1 MEDCE
6 ETQWSAESGKSTETR
21 SSKSSTTSK
30 LTDVYTE
37 NSATNAIW
45 NCFYTNASSLIPK
58 LDELKQRVTEN
69 GYHLVGIT
77 ESWGKQDIK
86 DSELHIEGYTMY
98 RHDRTNDTATKGGG
112 ALMYVKDS
120 LKSQMLPSLTNSGL
134 QDSVWVHVSSQKCNL
149 IVGVCYRITASTSEN
164 NEKLLQLLD
173 QAVES
178 AGNVHIMIL
187 GDFNYPTINY
197 DNLTVNPGDK
207 SAADFFDKTM
217 DSFLYQNV
225 TEYTRIR
232 QGYKPS
238 KLDYIFTD
246 EENLVEN
253 IRC

>member
-1 MEDCE
+1 M
-6 ETQWSAESGKSTETR
+6 
-21 SSKSSTTSK
+21 
-30 LTDVYTE
+30 
-37 NSATNAIW
+37 
-45 NCFYTNASSLIPK
+45 
-58 LDELKQRVTEN
+58 
-69 GYHLVGIT
+69 
-77 ESWGKQDIK
+77 
-86 DSELHIEGYTMY
+86 
-98 RHDRTNDTATKGGG
+98 
-112 ALMYVKDS
+112 
-120 LKSQMLPSLTNSGL
+120 
-134 QDSVWVHVSSQKCNL
+134 
-149 IVGVCYRITASTSEN
+149 
-164 NEKLLQLLD
+164 
-173 QAVES
+173 
-178 AGNVHIMIL
+178 HIMIL